1 MKNTASPRRAI
12 GEKLSV
18 YDRGETSDFSHAS
31 WLWIDGGK
39 KMTLNLP
46 ITRRTAA
53 LAFVATVF
61 LPRNTRAAWPLVT
74 VPKYQTCGCCGG
86 WIAHLELN
94 GFPTKTIETNTI
106 NRVRARLGI
115 PFDLAACHT
124 AEVNGYLIEGHVPAS
139 AIQKLL
145 TERPKATGLAVPG
158 MPSGSPGM
166 TGEFEEYDVILF
178 GPAERR
184 VFARFKGETQ
194 I

>member
-1 MKNTASPRRAI
+1 
-12 GEKLSV
+12 
-18 YDRGETSDFSHAS
+18 
-31 WLWIDGGK
+31 
-39 KMTLNLP
+39 MTRHFQ
-46 ITRRTAA
+46 ITRRVAA
-53 LAFVATVF
+53 LSFAATIF
-61 LPRNTRAAWPLVT
+61 LPRRTWAAWPLVT
-74 VPKYQTCGCCGG
+74 VHKDPTCGCCGG

-94 GFPTKTIETNTI
+94 GFPTKTIETKTI

-124 AEVNGYLIEGHVPAS
+124 AEVSGYLIEGHVPAS
-139 AIQKLL
+139 AIQRLL
-145 TERPKATGLAVPG
+145 RERPKATGLAVPG

-178 GPAERR
+178 GPTERR